1 MHNGIYD
8 NPVKVGSCQLPEDYK
23 YSSAKFYE
31 LNVDS
36 WGFITHYEE
45 HL

>member
-1 MHNGIYD
+1 
-8 NPVKVGSCQLPEDYK
+8 LPEDYK
-23 YSSAKFYE
+23 YSSCRFYE
-31 LNVDS
+31 LNEDE

>member
-1 MHNGIYD
+1 MHTAGLC
-8 NPVKVGSCQLPEDYK
+8 KLPENYH
-23 YSSAKFYE
+23 YSSYRFYE
-31 LNVDS
+31 LNVDE